1 MKEKPGSTPFDHR
14 PDPLVGEALRRLL
27 TTADDGGFVARVL
40 AAAARPAVHPV
51 DILAHWARPGIAA
64 AVVAAM
70 IGGLIVGRQFLAPSE
85 PGGLDDAIATSLS
98 ATPATAAL
106 ASSEGPPDGSVAF
119 ATFIEP

>member
-1 MKEKPGSTPFDHR
+1 MKEKLGGTPFDHR

-27 TTADDGGFVARVL
+27 TTTDDGAFAARVL
-40 AAAARPAVHPV
+40 AAAARPVARTSV

-70 IGGLIVGRQFLAPSE
+70 IGGLALARQLVAQPDA
-85 PGGLDDAIATSLS
+85 LDDAMATSLS
-98 ATPATAAL
+98 TTPATAAL

>member
-1 MKEKPGSTPFDHR
+1 MKEKIGGTPFDHR
-14 PDPLVGEALRRLL
+14 PDPLVGDALRRLL
-27 TTADDGGFVARVL
+27 TPSDDAAFVARVL
-40 AAAARPAVHPV
+40 ASAARPAVRSPV

-70 IGGLIVGRQFLAPSE
+70 IGGLVVGRRLAAQPD
-85 PGGLDDAIATSLS
+85 GLDEAMATSLS

>member
-1 MKEKPGSTPFDHR
+1 MKEKLGGTPFDHR
-14 PDPLVGEALRRLL
+14 PDPLVGDALRRLL
-27 TTADDGGFVARVL
+27 TTTDDAAFAARVL
-40 AAAARPAVHPV
+40 AAAARPVVRTPV

-70 IGGLIVGRQFLAPSE
+70 IGGLAVGWRLAAQPDV
-85 PGGLDDAIATSLS
+85 LDEAMATSLS
-98 ATPATAAL
+98 TTPATAAL